1 MPERDET
8 DRGRNQDGGARPA
21 MRDENAAHHE
31 QAQHEHA
38 EYDEG
43 PNRNDDDGELVS
55 RITIRPHDP
64 ETGAEVD
71 KAELVKGYEYERGQF
86 VTLTK
91 EELKSLD
98 VESSKIIDLEQFAPR
113 TGIDPIYLDSPYY
126 LYPDGAIAVDTLR
139 VISAAMAEANAVG
152 IGHLTLSRRER
163 VVMVDPRGTGMAL
176 FTLRAADEV
185 RPAQFPEA
193 KGDLDPEMVAIAGTI
208 IRQRLGQFDP
218 STHHD
223 RYQEALRQL
232 IEAKMQGR
240 TVRAQAVPP
249 PAPVID
255 LMTALKRSL
264 ETESPGSSRAIA
276 SRTKRP
282 KTAADRRQSALLLP
296 ISGSRKSKAQ
306 PASEPSASAPKRRKK
321 A

>member
-1 MPERDET
+1 MPERDEA
-8 DRGRNQDGGARPA
+8 DRGRNQDGRQRPA
-21 MRDENAAHHE
+21 MRHENA
-31 QAQHEHA
+31 QHDNA
-38 EYDEG
+38 EFDEG
-43 PNRNDDDGELVS
+43 PNHDDDDGGLVS

-64 ETGAEVD
+64 QTGEEVD
-71 KAELVKGYEYERGQF
+71 KAEIVKGYEYERGQF

-98 VESSKIIDLEQFAPR
+98 VESSKIIDLERFVPR
-113 TGIDPIYLDSPYY
+113 SGIDPIYLDSPYY

-139 VISAAMAEANAVG
+139 VISAAMAEAGAVG

-163 VVMVDPRGTGMAL
+163 AVMVDPRGTGMAL

-208 IRQRLGQFDP
+208 IKQRLGQFDP

-240 TVRAQAVPP
+240 PVKAQAVPTL
-249 PAPVID
+249 APVID

-264 ETESPGSSRAIA
+264 ETESPA
-276 SRTKRP
+276 SGRKITSKTKRP
-282 KTAADRRQSALLLP
+282 TAADRRQSALLLP

-306 PASEPSASAPKRRKK
+306 PAGEPSASTPKRRRK